1 MLVDAIVALIDGD
14 SLVHDL
20 VVTELDQTEDGLFAI
35 RPITLN
41 YPEYDRDAIGH
52 RPPQPMRMR
61 ILLPVIE
68 ITLDDEPGPGEN
80 IQIQPGRLADTVE
93 HIDVEVS
100 DDAGH

>member
-14 SLVHDL
+14 SLVYDL
-20 VVTELDQTEDGLFAI
+20 VVTELDQTDDGLFAI

-41 YPEYDRDAIGH
+41 YPDYDRDAIGH

-68 ITLDDEPGPGEN
+68 VTLGAEPGPGEN
-80 IQIQPGRLADTVE
+80 IQIQPGRLADVME
-93 HIDVEVS
+93 RIDDEVGE
-100 DDAGH
+100 DVG